1 MNGPT
6 TPSKKTCYL
15 GVIDEGSRFKWVVL
29 LERKKDATNALIKV
43 IEDMEIEFGMKVK
56 TVLSDDDKM
65 FRNEYLAGVMRRKK
79 VQQQW
84 SHSYTPQ
91 EVCLVEK
98 TNYVLMNKTRA
109 VIVASGMPEALWGE
123 AIQYVTYTDN
133 RTATK
138 ALNGRTPYEAV
149 HNDIPSVKHLKPFG
163 CVGMVFVDKKC
174 RKDGKLSH
182 QSRPCLFMGYDGETR
197 GYRLLSLSTD
207 TTVKANYVQHLLEMA
222 SKENADELLEEIPFV
237 WLPVV
242 DTPEHRVPLINRDGG
257 DLNEDEYDDDLSYD
271 ENDYN
276 SHNLDDGGSN
286 EENIDGKAD
295 VNTQLGKRKRDPSD
309 GQKKSVGSKLEIGN
323 DDEKKSRPKR

>member
-65 FRNEYLAGVMRRKK
+65 FNNNGLI
-79 VQQQW
+79 
-84 SHSYTPQ
+84 Q

-109 VIVASGMPEALWGE
+109 VIAASGMPEALWGE

-163 CVGMVFVDKKC
+163 CVGMVFVDKKY

-182 QSRPCLFMGYDGETR
+182 LSRPCLFMGYDGETR
-197 GYRLLSLSTD
+197 GYRLLSLSTGRICLARYDNIKFYED
-207 TTVKANYVQHLLEMA
+207 TTAKANYVQHLLEMA
-222 SKENADELLEEIPFV
+222 SKENADELPEEIPFV

-242 DTPEHRVPLINRDGG
+242 DIPEHRVPLINRDGG